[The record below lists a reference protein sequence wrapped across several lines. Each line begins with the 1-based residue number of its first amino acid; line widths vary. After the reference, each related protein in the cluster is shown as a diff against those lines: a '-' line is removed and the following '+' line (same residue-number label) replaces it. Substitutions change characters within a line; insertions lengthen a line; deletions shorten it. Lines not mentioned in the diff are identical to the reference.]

1 MSENQAQPEPE
12 VVDLGTFINL
22 LTEWHKSKLQFLSH
36 LKEVPEGVSIT
47 IDDGEDLVLTG
58 DVLKGYKLGLGIA
71 LSELGSFPISKGIVT
86 ELPDPIAVPEGDS
99 NGTIH

>member
-1 MSENQAQPEPE
+1 MSDQIQPEPE

-22 LTEWHKSKLQFLSH
+22 LTEWHKTKLQFLNH

-58 DVLKGYKLGLGIA
+58 DVLKGYRLGLGIA

-86 ELPDPIAVPEGDS
+86 ELPDPIVVSEGDS
-99 NGTIH
+99 NGTVH

>member
-1 MSENQAQPEPE
+1 MSDQNKPEPE

-22 LTEWHKSKLQFLSH
+22 LTEWHKTKVQFLQH

-47 IDDGEDLVLTG
+47 IDDGEDITLTG
-58 DVLKGYKLGLGIA
+58 DLLKGYRLGLGLA
-71 LSELGSFPISKGIVT
+71 LSELGSFPISKGVVT
-86 ELPDPIAVPEGDS
+86 ELPDPLPEGDS